1 MKKYFAIALMGI
13 CFGISTQAQMTPK
26 NSAKDPLSDWLRSAY
41 DTNRKFIEQSVA
53 QVPEELYGMRPG
65 AQMEVRTF
73 GQIVGHLIY
82 TNYSWCAQAK
92 GEPSPIQGKDY
103 EKVTS
108 KAELV
113 RTLHE
118 AFAYCDGAYAAL
130 TDASGMETITLG
142 LAPGRQIQVP
152 RMARL
157 VQNYGH
163 NNEHYGNLVTYM
175 RIKSIVPPSATV
187 R

>member
-1 MKKYFAIALMGI
+1 MKKVFIIALLGTCLAI
-13 CFGISTQAQMTPK
+13 PAVAQTGK
-26 NSAKDPLSDWLRSAY
+26 TSGKDPMSAWLRDAY
-41 DTNRKFIEQSVA
+41 TTNRNFIEQA
-53 QVPEELYGMRPG
+53 AEKVPEDVYSMRPG
-65 AQMEVRTF
+65 PQMEVRTF

-82 TNYSWCAQAK
+82 TNYTWCAQVK

-118 AFAYCDGAYAAL
+118 AFLYCDGVYASM
-130 TDASGMETITLG
+130 TDTSGMDTITLG
-142 LAPGRQIQVP
+142 QPGRQMQVP

-163 NNEHYGNLVTYM
+163 NNEHYGNIVTYM
-175 RIKSIVPPSATV
+175 RIKSIVPPSATT

>member
-1 MKKYFAIALMGI
+1 MKKVFIIALLGI
-13 CFGISTQAQMTPK
+13 CLAMPAAAQTAK
-26 NSAKDPLSDWLRSAY
+26 TSGKDPMSAWLRDAFT
-41 DTNRKFIEQSVA
+41 TNRNFIEQSA
-53 QVPEELYGMRPG
+53 EKVPEDLYSMRPG
-65 AQMEVRTF
+65 PQMEVRTF

-82 TNYSWCAQAK
+82 TNYTWCAQVK

-113 RTLHE
+113 RTLHD
-118 AFAYCDGAYAAL
+118 AFVYCDGVYASM

-142 LAPGRQIQVP
+142 QPGRQMQVP

-163 NNEHYGNLVTYM
+163 NNEHYGNIVTYM
-175 RIKSIVPPSATV
+175 RIKSIVPPSAST

>member
-1 MKKYFAIALMGI
+1 M
-13 CFGISTQAQMTPK
+13 
-26 NSAKDPLSDWLRSAY
+26 SAWLREAY
-41 DTNRKFIEQSVA
+41 TTNRNFIEKAVEK
-53 QVPEELYGMRPG
+53 VPEDLYGMRPG
-65 AQMEVRTF
+65 PQMEVRTF

-113 RTLHE
+113 RTLHG
-118 AFAYCDGAYAAL
+118 AFVYCDSVYASL

-142 LAPGRQIQVP
+142 QPARQVQVP

-163 NNEHYGNLVTYM
+163 NNEHYGNIVTYM